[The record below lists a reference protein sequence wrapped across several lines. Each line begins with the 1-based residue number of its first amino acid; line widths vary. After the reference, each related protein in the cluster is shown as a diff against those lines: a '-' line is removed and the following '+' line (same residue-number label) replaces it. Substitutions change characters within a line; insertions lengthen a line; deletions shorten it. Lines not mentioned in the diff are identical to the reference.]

1 MEDALLRQVQTIPPE
16 FGLWNNVL
24 FNRIDMTDR
33 IRTMLLLCILSANT
47 TMSKTLSCIAIPLL
61 CVGLVGF
68 VAAEDNSDELPPPAT
83 PLLRAHA
90 HNDFYHPRPLFDAL
104 DNGFGSVEADIFLVN
119 GELLVAHFIYQI
131 RPERTLE
138 SLYLAPLRERARR
151 FDGKIFP
158 DADEFYLW
166 IDFKTEPQATYAVLR
181 PLLEKYSD
189 ILTRYEN
196 GTIIPG
202 AVTVVLTGSANL
214 GLIRNESV
222 RFAGVDGGLASLD
235 SDVPAHLIPAAGI
248 NWRQQFPQFTGELSP
263 AEREKLAEQVR
274 KANERGRKLRYW
286 NAPDH
291 EEFWNIL
298 YDAGVHLINTGRLQP
313 LRDFLLERSVA
324 DP

>member
-1 MEDALLRQVQTIPPE
+1 MSKT
-16 FGLWNNVL
+16 FS
-24 FNRIDMTDR
+24 RIAT
-33 IRTMLLLCILSANT
+33 LLLCAS
-47 TMSKTLSCIAIPLL
+47 
-61 CVGLVGF
+61 F
-68 VAAEDNSDELPPPAT
+68 VSFAAADNACELPPPAT

-90 HNDFYHPRPLFDAL
+90 HNDYYHPRPLFDAL

-119 GELLVAHFIYQI
+119 GELLVAHFLFQI

-158 DADEFYLW
+158 DADVFYLW

-196 GTIIPG
+196 GTTIPG
-202 AVTVVLTGSANL
+202 AVTVILTGSAHL
-214 GLIRNESV
+214 DLIRNESV
-222 RFAGVDGGLASLD
+222 RYAGVDGGLAALD
-235 SDVPAHLIPAAGI
+235 SDVPAHLIPAMGI
-248 NWRQQFPQFTGELSP
+248 NWRQQFPQFAGELSP

-286 NAPDH
+286 NAPDD
-291 EEFWNIL
+291 EAFWGSL
-298 YDAGVHLINTGRLQP
+298 YDAGVHFINTGRLQP
-313 LRDFLLERSVA
+313 LRDFLLERSAA